1 MVYNLS
7 AMKISRIE
15 ALIVAVLILTT
26 GAMGQEDKECPPS
39 HFDLV
44 GRYTL
49 GKQDELNRTFT
60 YIQQKITE
68 IGNITFN
75 TTPTTSYSI
84 FNAKPTFY
92 YRDSKQQAKILGNDT
107 IVVYGGKLEADIS
120 FQWSKTNVIT
130 RNGTGMAFGLSDMI
144 TFAKQIVIENG
155 TSYSYELLDFEDV
168 TWSTGEVFQL
178 TRLDP
183 ADASDDDK
191 AALTRMLNNILGY
204 KTIRNMLEEE
214 IDKIYSYYLRASL
227 HDEHHHIDPQFDYIW
242 SPGRN
247 TSNVTISMTRR
258 PLAIDIEEDGIRTM
272 NDIQAENA
280 NDWKCPVRSVP
291 LLPLTPRYTVIY
303 FRVYGNTQQFISLDF
318 YENMIRHAISK
329 NLLDPSLE
337 RESWESKMFQ
347 FFAGDLYEIFP
358 QLATKYFA
366 SEPITGNCKATYS
379 GLKVW
384 KSTHTTFNVSIHFDC
399 ELNIRREKFLD
410 FGVGLQLEIEGNPSQ
425 NHLNFRLKGH

>member
-1 MVYNLS
+1 
-7 AMKISRIE
+7 MKISRIQ
-15 ALIVAVLILTT
+15 AVIVVLVLAT
-26 GAMGQEDKECPPS
+26 GALGQEDKECSAS

-60 YIQQKITE
+60 YLQQKITE

-120 FQWSKTNVIT
+120 FQWTKTNVIT
-130 RNGTGMAFGLSDMI
+130 RNGTGMAFGLSDII

-155 TSYSYELLDFEDV
+155 TSYSYELLDYEDV
-168 TWSTGEVFQL
+168 TWSTGDVFQL

-191 AALTRMLNNILGY
+191 AALTRMLNNIMGY

-247 TSNVTISMTRR
+247 ASNITISMTRR
-258 PLAIDIEEDGIRTM
+258 PLSIDIEEDGIRTT

-280 NDWKCPVRSVP
+280 ADWKCPVRSP
-291 LLPLTPRYTVIY
+291 PILPLTPRYVMAY
-303 FRVYGNTQQFISLDF
+303 
-318 YENMIRHAISK
+318 
-329 NLLDPSLE
+329 P
-337 RESWESKMFQ
+337 
-347 FFAGDLYEIFP
+347 
-358 QLATKYFA
+358 
-366 SEPITGNCKATYS
+366 
-379 GLKVW
+379 
-384 KSTHTTFNVSIHFDC
+384 
-399 ELNIRREKFLD
+399 
-410 FGVGLQLEIEGNPSQ
+410 
-425 NHLNFRLKGH
+425 